1 MSACPPILH
10 RPAAAAPRVAL
21 LAQRLAPALLICAL
35 LALAGLAA
43 LPAALVLRQL
53 LLAPWLE
60 EIVFRLGLQTG
71 LQAQTRWPWLR
82 AHAAGLSALA
92 FAVTHIAAHLA
103 AAHLPSHQSA
113 QIAVHV
119 PPPALTLALA
129 AATALP
135 AWWIGRD
142 FARHA
147 SLARCAAWHTGFNAC
162 WLLLL
167 QPLLLSL

>member
-1 MSACPPILH
+1 MPASPTALH
-10 RPAAAAPRVAL
+10 RHPSAAPRWAAFTL
-21 LAQRLAPALLICAL
+21 RLVPALLICGL
-35 LALAGLAA
+35 LTLAGLAA

-60 EIVFRLGLQTG
+60 EIVFRLGLQSS
-71 LQAQTRWPWLR
+71 LQTQTRWPWLR
-82 AHAAGLSALA
+82 ARAAGLSALA
-92 FAVTHIAAHLA
+92 FAAAHLLA
-103 AAHLPSHQSA
+103 LLA
-113 QIAVHV
+113 QPA
-119 PPPALTLALA
+119 PAPALALALA

-147 SLARCAAWHTGFNAC
+147 SLARCAAWHTAFNTC